1 MTTGTEAAIA
11 EKRRIDLLRCVAD
24 AGGVIEPHPN
34 PQAQHGYEYRRLAG
48 AVERDLQFLA
58 ERQYLDARFFDRVNL
73 CPKCQNHHLN
83 VREICSG
90 CRQAHLTS
98 EVLLHHFR
106 CGYTGRA
113 SEFASEHRGEG
124 GYTCPKCNRQMRHLG
139 TEYDRLGRT
148 SVCRECGLS
157 AEDLQVEAVCLVCG
171 TRTLAENLTNIDFFA
186 YALTSLGRAAIRNGT
201 LLERDDQLL
210 FIGGARVYRRRVMI
224 EFLGQEMKRLDHFK
238 VGFSLLMAEYRS
250 VADDDDHTE
259 RWLSG
264 LRECLRDI
272 DLIGQ
277 FNDRLFLAI
286 LPQTRLREAEALRQR
301 VLAVLGP
308 YAPLTLTTL
317 EVTEPSQIA
326 QILAKGNALSTQG

>member
-1 MTTGTEAAIA
+1 MTATEAAIA
-11 EKRRIDLLRCVAD
+11 EERRIDLLRCIAD
-24 AGGVIEPHPN
+24 AGGVIEPQPN
-34 PQAQHGYEYRRLAG
+34 PQAQHGYEYRRLARN
-48 AVERDLQFLA
+48 VEPDLQFLA
-58 ERQYLDARFFDRVNL
+58 ERQYLDARFFDRVSL
-73 CPKCQNHHLN
+73 CPKCQSHHLN
-83 VREICSG
+83 VREICPG
-90 CRQAHLTS
+90 CRQAHLTT

-113 SEFASEHRGEG
+113 SEFASDHRGEG

-157 AEDLQVEAVCLVCG
+157 VEDLPVEAVCLVCG
-171 TRTLAENLTNIDFFA
+171 TGTLAENLTNIDFFA
-186 YALTSLGRAAIRNGT
+186 YALTSLGRAAIGNGT

-210 FIGGARVYRRRVMI
+210 FISGARVYRRRVMI

-238 VGFSLLMAEYRS
+238 IGFSLLMAEYRS
-250 VADDDDHTE
+250 AAAGDDHRE
-259 RWLSG
+259 RLLSG

-277 FNDRLFLAI
+277 LSDTLLIAI
-286 LPQTRLREAEALRQR
+286 LPQTRLREAEALHQH

-308 YAPLTLTTL
+308 QPPLTLTTL

-326 QILAKGNALSTQG
+326 QILARGNTLGAQG